1 MPVTRT
7 IARSFI
13 GPGAYRGPT
22 GAWSVPASG
31 PVAPAPRPSVARPM
45 LLAAVTAVP
54 RRRVTM
60 STNEELTRTFS
71 ELDVNDDGQI
81 TMTEFLTAMTA
92 RGEKITAAEVE
103 SIFQDADS
111 DKDGR
116 ISLPE
121 FTEAWRRADRP

>member
-1 MPVTRT
+1 
-7 IARSFI
+7 
-13 GPGAYRGPT
+13 
-22 GAWSVPASG
+22 
-31 PVAPAPRPSVARPM
+31 
-45 LLAAVTAVP
+45 
-54 RRRVTM
+54 M